1 MIKKKKKGGMDKEVC
16 KSQQESMSTKCC
28 GNREGN
34 GELTW
39 RERLQRLQCKQVPGK
54 KSPGRQGS
62 SG

>member
-1 MIKKKKKGGMDKEVC
+1 MNKEVC